1 MTFSGKTVTRP
12 FGSNS
17 VKRLFKCLRK
27 IAYYFFLEI
36 LNHFSKNSDV
46 FIPPSAYMPNVT
58 GTTMFVS
65 DTQWESG
72 IRPVLGTPYKVR
84 LTILLTR
91 SSAIAE

>member
-1 MTFSGKTVTRP
+1 MPAK
-12 FGSNS
+12 NCI
-17 VKRLFKCLRK
+17 L
-27 IAYYFFLEI
+27 FFLEI

-65 DTQWESG
+65 DTQLEFG
-72 IRPVLGTPYKVR
+72 IRPDRPVLGTPYKVR

-91 SSAIAE
+91 SSAIAD

>member
-46 FIPPSAYMPNVT
+46 FIPPSVYMPNVT

-65 DTQWESG
+65 DAQLEFG
-72 IRPVLGTPYKVR
+72 IRPDRPVGLLGR
-84 LTILLTR
+84 LRPTR
-91 SSAIAE
+91 SG